1 MIIKCQMARDILIV
15 WSYFYLMEH
24 FINKKLID
32 ISSHISYYKQKRRWC
47 TEAKWIIYMKH
58 KKIFYFIIAVRNIK
72 FANLGG
78 EEILGS
84 FVIRIKKEVLSNNM

>member
-1 MIIKCQMARDILIV
+1 
-15 WSYFYLMEH
+15 
-24 FINKKLID
+24 
-32 ISSHISYYKQKRRWC
+32 
-47 TEAKWIIYMKH
+47 MKH